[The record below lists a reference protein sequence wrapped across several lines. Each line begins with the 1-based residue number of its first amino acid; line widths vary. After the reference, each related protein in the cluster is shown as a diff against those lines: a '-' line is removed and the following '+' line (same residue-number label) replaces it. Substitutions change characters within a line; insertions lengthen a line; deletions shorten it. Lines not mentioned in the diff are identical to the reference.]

1 MTQLERITHYEE
13 ILDKID
19 AAVSDLDRVLETFDA
34 VQPLV
39 RELDDYYGSDDWF
52 SDRELRLPPGTK
64 AGILSEDLL
73 YDRFTDLHALAARMR
88 RSADALSA
96 AIGPGTDDAS
106 A

>member
-39 RELDDYYGSDDWF
+39 RELDDYYGSDDWRQ
-52 SDRELRLPPGTK
+52 DYADDEAGRLPAELKRGV
-64 AGILSEDLL
+64 LSEDGV
-73 YDRFTDLHALAARMR
+73 Y
-88 RSADALSA
+88 DAL
-96 AIGPGTDDAS
+96 TDHRELLVRMLETVVRS
-106 A
+106 MRG

>member
-39 RELDDYYGSDDWF
+39 RELDDYYGSDDWRQ
-52 SDRELRLPPGTK
+52 DYADDEAGRLPADLKRGV
-64 AGILSEDLL
+64 LSEDGVYDALTDNRELL
-73 YDRFTDLHALAARMR
+73 ARMLETVV
-88 RSADALSA
+88 RSMR
-96 AIGPGTDDAS
+96 G
-106 A
+106 

>member
-39 RELDDYYGSDDWF
+39 RELDDYYGSDDWRQ
-52 SDRELRLPPGTK
+52 DYADDEADRLPADLKRGV
-64 AGILSEDLL
+64 LSEDGV
-73 YDRFTDLHALAARMR
+73 Y
-88 RSADALSA
+88 DAL
-96 AIGPGTDDAS
+96 TDNRELLVRMLETVVRS
-106 A
+106 MRG

>member
-39 RELDDYYGSDDWF
+39 RELDDYYGSDDWRQ
-52 SDRELRLPPGTK
+52 DYADDEAGRLPADLKRGV
-64 AGILSEDLL
+64 LSEDGV
-73 YDRFTDLHALAARMR
+73 Y
-88 RSADALSA
+88 DAL
-96 AIGPGTDDAS
+96 TDNRELLVRMLETVVRS
-106 A
+106 MRG